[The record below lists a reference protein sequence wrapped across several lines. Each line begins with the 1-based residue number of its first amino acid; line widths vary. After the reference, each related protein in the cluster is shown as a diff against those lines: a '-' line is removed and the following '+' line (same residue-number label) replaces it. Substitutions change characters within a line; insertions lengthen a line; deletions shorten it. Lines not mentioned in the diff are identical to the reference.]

1 MEEIKAQEGFIKES
15 LYRIGFWFLII
26 FLAGFISGLFFA
38 QEMIIEKRLSDSV
51 RLKGIIIGNTVYDLK
66 VAPP

>member
-26 FLAGFISGLFFA
+26 FLIGFISGVFFA
-38 QEMIIEKRLSDSV
+38 QKMIIEKRLADSV
-51 RLKGIIIGNTVYDLK
+51 KLKGIVIESVVYDLK
-66 VAPP
+66 ERL